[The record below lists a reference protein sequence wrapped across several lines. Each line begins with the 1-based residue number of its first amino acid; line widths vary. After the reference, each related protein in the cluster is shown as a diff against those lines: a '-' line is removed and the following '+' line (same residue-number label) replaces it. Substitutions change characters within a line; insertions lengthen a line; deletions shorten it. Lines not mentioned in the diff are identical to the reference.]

1 MNFEPSEKKLL
12 TEERKYRIVNINTA
26 APREPQSHI
35 LIIYTGGTF
44 GMVSDEKGALVTF
57 NFNQIIKRFP
67 SLKNLELRLTVISFP
82 QPVDSSDITIQH
94 WLDMAYIIYENYQQ
108 YDGFV
113 ILHGTDTMAYS
124 ASAIS
129 FLLENINKPVI
140 FTGAQL
146 PIGAIRTDARAN
158 LITALEIVSSKVNGV
173 PAVPEVCIYFDYLL
187 MRGTRV
193 KKVRSSQFSAF
204 ETENYPLLGKAG
216 IAIEFNFEALRK
228 YENDSPLIYHGKMDE
243 NVASLK
249 LFPGINKTIV
259 DTIFHLPGLK
269 ALVMET
275 FGSGNA
281 PTSGWFLELVEDAI
295 SRGIIIY
302 NVSQCNKG
310 RVIHGRY
317 RTSRKLAEL
326 GVISG
331 RDITFEAA
339 ITKTMFLLGSESST
353 EEVKRKLT
361 LNLRGEMEGL
371 LYK

>member
-1 MNFEPSEKKLL
+1 MNFNHSEKAIL
-12 TEERKYRIVNINTA
+12 TEDQKYRIVNINTA
-26 APREPQSHI
+26 APRQPKSHI

-44 GMVSDEKGALVTF
+44 GMVADEKGALVSF
-57 NFNQIIKRFP
+57 NFNQIIRRFP
-67 SLKNLELRLTVISFP
+67 SLKNLDLRLTVISFP
-82 QPVDSSDITIQH
+82 QPVDSSDITIQN
-94 WLDMAYIIYENYQQ
+94 WLDIGYIIYENYQQ

-124 ASAIS
+124 ASALS

-158 LITALEIVSSKVNGV
+158 LITALEIASSKVNGTPV
-173 PAVPEVCIYFDYLL
+173 VPEVCIYFDYLL
-187 MRGTRV
+187 MRGNRV

-204 ETENYPLLGKAG
+204 ETENYPLLAKAG
-216 IAIEFNFEALRK
+216 IAIDYNFEAIKK
-228 YENDSPLIYHGKMDE
+228 YENNAPLVFHNKMDG

-249 LFPGINKTIV
+249 LFPGINKTLIE
-259 DTIFHLPGLK
+259 TILQINGLK

-281 PTSGWFLELVEDAI
+281 PTSGWFLELMKEAI
-295 SRGIIIY
+295 DRGVIIY

-310 RVIHGRY
+310 KVIHGRY

-331 RDITFEAA
+331 KDITFEAA
-339 ITKTMFLLGSESST
+339 VTKTMFLLANENST
-353 EEVKRKLT
+353 GEVKRKLT
-361 LNLRGEMEGL
+361 LNLRGEMEGEV
-371 LYK
+371 YR